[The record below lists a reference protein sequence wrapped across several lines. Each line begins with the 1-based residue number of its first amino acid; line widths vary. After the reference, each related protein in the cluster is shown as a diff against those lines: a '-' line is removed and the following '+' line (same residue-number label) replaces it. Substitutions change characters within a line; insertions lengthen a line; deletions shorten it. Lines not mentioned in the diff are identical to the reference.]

1 MRGRFPRL
9 ALRLVL
15 EWLELHKDELLEN
28 WQFIEEKKPLKKIA
42 PLEQCY
48 IPRVI
53 DAKYI
58 KNYTLYL
65 RFSDGSDSE
74 VDFEQELDGEIF
86 ELLRDIP
93 FFRNFT
99 VNQEL
104 HTVVWPN
111 GADFAPEFLCEKL
124 QVLA

>member
-1 MRGRFPRL
+1 M
-9 ALRLVL
+9 
-15 EWLELHKDELLEN
+15 
-28 WQFIEEKKPLKKIA
+28 
-42 PLEQCY
+42 

-58 KNYTLYL
+58 KNFTLYL
-65 RFSDGSDSE
+65 RFSDGSDGE

-111 GADFAPEFLCEKL
+111 GADFAPEFLYEKL